1 MIAASPQGFAAHFN
15 VSRETIARLEALSAI
30 ALKWN
35 KRINLIGRDT
45 EATLWQ
51 RHMADSAQLWALRP
65 TMAGSWVDLGSG
77 AGFPALVLAAFAAD
91 IAPAWRF
98 TLVESDVRKAAFLA
112 EASRAMDLAPT
123 ILDRR
128 IETLAPL
135 CADVLSARALAPLDR
150 LLAHAEKHLAPHGIG
165 LFPKGETVHKEIAAA
180 AAKWRFDRRI
190 HLSVTEPG
198 AAIVEVG
205 AVSSV

>member
-1 MIAASPQGFAAHFN
+1 MIDVSQQGFAALFD
-15 VSRETIARLEALSAI
+15 VSRETVLRLEALGEI

-45 EATLWQ
+45 ESTIWQ

-65 TMAGSWVDLGSG
+65 AVPGSWVDLGSG
-77 AGFPALVLAAFAAD
+77 AGFPALVLAAIAAD
-91 IAPAWRF
+91 TAPAWRF
-98 TLVESDVRKAAFLA
+98 TMVESDARKAAFLA
-112 EASRAMDLAPT
+112 EASRAMALAPT

-135 CADVLSARALAPLDR
+135 DR
-150 LLAHAEKHLAPHGIG
+150 LLTHAQKHLAPHGIG
-165 LFPKGETVHKEIAAA
+165 LFPKGATVHKELAAA